1 MTRAGVFLGVAA
13 AMVALYFAVI
23 FPDLDDDEGVP
34 IETPVEIAL
43 GAGGAVL
50 VADAGSGE
58 DDGRVVAIDPE
69 NGGRTLI
76 IEGLP
81 SQGDEDAP
89 GGAFGVVDV
98 GLGSDGR
105 VCALI
110 GQPAPSLRC
119 DDGSV
124 VGLDIAEPS
133 ALASDGEGGWYIAD
147 AATDRVLR
155 LEGADLL
162 PFIELGPLFA
172 GSNVDVGLP
181 LRPVGL
187 AAGEDGRLAVALAA
201 GATVELT
208 FGADATRA
216 AILPATGAIDVFYA
230 GATLY
235 VLHTASD
242 TQRAHISSSGL
253 TLADQLDEPGGFV
266 RLPGGRFA
274 VAEPTDGEVRFV
286 EPEIG
291 RDAPGGSGGGQ

>member
-1 MTRAGVFLGVAA
+1 VFLGVAA
-13 AMVALYFAVI
+13 AMVAFYFAVI
-23 FPDLDDDEGVP
+23 FPDLDDDPGVP
-34 IETPVEIAL
+34 VDTPVEVAL
-43 GAGGAVL
+43 GADGVVL

-58 DDGRVVAIDPE
+58 NDGRVVAVDPE
-69 NGGRTLI
+69 SGDRTLV

-89 GGAFGVVDV
+89 GGAIGVVDV

-110 GQPAPSLRC
+110 GRPAPSLRC

-124 VGLDIAEPS
+124 VGLDLTEPS
-133 ALASDGEGGWYIAD
+133 ALASDGDGGWYIAD

-155 LEGADLL
+155 LVGTDLSL
-162 PFIELGPLFA
+162 VVELTSLFE
-172 GSNVDVGLP
+172 GSNISNSIDLP
-181 LRPVGL
+181 VRPVGL
-187 AAGEDGRLAVALAA
+187 AVSEDGRLAVALAA

-235 VLHTASD
+235 VLHVESD
-242 TQRAHISSSGL
+242 TEPARISSSGL
-253 TLADQLDEPGGFV
+253 ILAEQLDEPGGLV
-266 RLPGGRFA
+266 RLPDGRFA
-274 VAEPTDGEVRFV
+274 VAEPADGEVRLV